1 MLLVDYKNE
10 FLLEQSNKL
19 KTIFETIIF
28 KKEFENI
35 QNIKK
40 EIKTC
45 NRDDFEKI
53 ASLRQKYSKAVSEYE
68 KNLKDKKRIF
78 ARFFDLSNNPE
89 LQIILGDA
97 FIANGTE
104 CESVYF
110 KEDLYKDFTL
120 KTIHFIHSLFQLYTQ
135 NEDKLLKKDFN
146 PELITQLDEEYQFL
160 NYSDDLTLNSKDSNI
175 SDKDKQNIVNVEE
188 FLKSHF
194 LENDKFIQFYYL
206 NNPSFDI
213 KDFHKTENNKN
224 TYFYNKELYQWFVET
239 YSGLNFVMSNLNKAI
254 DMINE
259 VKEYHAIGE
268 VKWLGAKHHIQASLF
283 HMKFK
288 PNFQELESGEYFVYK
303 TEHYIGILP
312 VKEYG
317 KIDQRWLNKLI
328 KESPEY
334 HVTIPVFLRQSLNIE
349 CFEGK
354 DKILPEYHFLYDLN
368 L

>member
-10 FLLEQSNKL
+10 FFLEQSNKL

-28 KKEFENI
+28 KKEFEQI

-45 NRDDFEKI
+45 SRDDLQKI
-53 ASLRQKYSKAVSEYE
+53 TLLRKEYVKMVKQYE
-68 KNLKDKKRIF
+68 ENLKDKKRIY

-89 LQIILGDA
+89 LQIIIGDA
-97 FIANGTE
+97 FIANGKE

-120 KTIHFIHSLFQLYTQ
+120 KTIHFIHGLFQLYTQ
-135 NEDKLLKKDFN
+135 NEKNVFN
-146 PELITQLDEEYQFL
+146 KIAITLDENYQFL
-160 NYSDDLTLNSKDSNI
+160 NYSDFDTSENI
-175 SDKDKQNIVNVEE
+175 LSDKNKEQQKIINIEKL
-188 FLKSHF
+188 LKKHF
-194 LENDKFIQFYYL
+194 LEEDKFIQFYYL
-206 NNPSFDI
+206 NNPSFNI
-213 KDFHKTENNKN
+213 KDFHKTENNEN
-224 TYFYNKELYQWFVET
+224 TYFYNKELYQWFIET
-239 YSGLNFVMSNLNKAI
+239 YVGLTFTMSNLNKVI
-254 DMINE
+254 DMIND

-268 VKWLGAKHHIQASLF
+268 IKWLSAKHNIQANLF
-283 HMKFK
+283 HIKFK
-288 PNFQELESGEYFVYK
+288 PNFQNLESGEYFIYQ
-303 TEHYIGILP
+303 TEHYIGLMP

-328 KESPEY
+328 KENPEY
-334 HVTIPVFLRQSLNIE
+334 HVTVPVFLRQSLNIE